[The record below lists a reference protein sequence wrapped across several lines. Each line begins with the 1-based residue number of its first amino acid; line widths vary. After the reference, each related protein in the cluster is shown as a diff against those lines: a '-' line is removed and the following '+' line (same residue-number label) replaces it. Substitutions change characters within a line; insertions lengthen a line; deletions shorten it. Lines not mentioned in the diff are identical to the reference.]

1 MNNLDLEQFK
11 DFAKKLVIAK
21 EQAISKMKHV
31 ERIYDIN
38 ESLTQFY
45 NESLQHYKT
54 FIEIEKFRNSENS
67 EFFEELERL
76 SKSQNVYDGLVDSE
90 TNAEFSMS

>member
-1 MNNLDLEQFK
+1 MNNLDLERFK

-21 EQAISKMKHV
+21 EEAISKMQHV
-31 ERIYDIN
+31 ERIYDLN
-38 ESLTQFY
+38 ESLTKFY
-45 NESLQHYKT
+45 NESLLQYTT
-54 FIEIEKFRNSENS
+54 FIEMEKFRNSENL

-76 SKSQNVYDGLVDSE
+76 AKSQNVYDGLVDSE